1 MVKKNKKIDIL
12 NMKSIINAFLL
23 ACFLV
28 AGVGCKSNKKE
39 VAQEVAVSTNTGLKF
54 LSKAEA
60 EEKIVVDEIDDFFG
74 SLSIADMSIQL
85 RKTDM
90 PESGG
95 ESKELYQAMLRDEML
110 AFKPE
115 EKAFMQEVFISAK
128 SAIDFLNPKLY
139 PKHIELLKTKTN
151 HFGPDVYYT
160 REDAIILPENIFEAP
175 SVRAQMPIMLHEI
188 FHILSRYND
197 DFRDK
202 MYALIGFEKF
212 EEDLVMPKYVQDRL
226 LTNPDGIRRD
236 YAINLKNNKGEIQR
250 AVPLILTKRERYDES
265 MPTFFSYLNF
275 DLFPLIKITEN
286 QVTLGL
292 NQKGESSLSL
302 EHNAD
307 FFNLIKDN
315 TQYIIHPDEILAD
328 NFMMAIIAHRDN
340 DYSGFSDDGKKLLM
354 DVIDVL
360 KSFE

>member
-1 MVKKNKKIDIL
+1 
-12 NMKSIINAFLL
+12 MKSIINTFLI

-28 AGVGCKSNKKE
+28 ATVGCKSNKKE
-39 VAQEVAVSTNTGLKF
+39 VVKEVAISTDTGLKF
-54 LSKAEA
+54 LNKKEAEA
-60 EEKIVVDEIDDFFG
+60 KIVVDRTDNFFDL
-74 SLSIADMSIQL
+74 LSIADMSIQL

-95 ESKELYQAMLRDEML
+95 ESKELYL
-110 AFKPE
+110 ALLKNDMSEFKPE

-128 SAIDFLNPKLY
+128 SAINKINPKLY
-139 PKHIELLKTKTN
+139 PDHIELLKTKIN
-151 HFGPDVYYT
+151 HYGPDVYYT
-160 REDAIILPENIFEAP
+160 REDAIILPENIFEVP

-212 EEDLVMPKYVQDRL
+212 EEDLVLPKYVQDRL

-236 YAINLKNNKGEIQR
+236 YAINLKNDKGEIQR
-250 AVPLILTKRERYDES
+250 AVPLILTKKERYDET
-265 MPTFFSYLNF
+265 MPSFFAYLHF
-275 DLFPLIKITEN
+275 DLFPLVKITEN

-307 FFNLIKDN
+307 FFKLIKDN

-354 DVIDVL
+354 EVIEIL
-360 KSFE
+360 KSFEQ

>member
-1 MVKKNKKIDIL
+1 
-12 NMKSIINAFLL
+12 MKSIINNFLL

-28 AGVGCKSNKKE
+28 AAVGCKSNKKE
-39 VAQEVAVSTNTGLKF
+39 VVKEVAVSTETGLKF
-54 LSKAEA
+54 LSKEESEA
-60 EEKIVVDEIDDFFG
+60 KIIVDRIDNFFG

-90 PESGG
+90 PASGG
-95 ESKELYQAMLRDEML
+95 ESKELYQTMLKNEMSE
-110 AFKPE
+110 FKPE

-128 SAIDFLNPKLY
+128 AAIDKINPKLY
-139 PKHIELLKTKTN
+139 PDHIELLKTKTN
-151 HFGPDVYYT
+151 HYGPDVYYT
-160 REDAIILPENIFEAP
+160 REDAIILPENIFEVP
-175 SVRAQMPIMLHEI
+175 SVNAQMPIMLHEI

-212 EEDLVMPKYVQDRL
+212 EEDLVLPKYVQDRL
-226 LTNPDGIRRD
+226 LTNPDGGRRD
-236 YAINLKNNKGEIQR
+236 YAINLKNEKGEIQR
-250 AVPLILTKRERYDES
+250 AVPLILTKKERYDET
-265 MPTFFSYLNF
+265 MPSFFAYLHF

-302 EHNAD
+302 EHNSD
-307 FFNLIKDN
+307 FFKLIKDN

-340 DYSGFSDDGKKLLM
+340 DYSGFSDEGKKLLM
-354 DVIDVL
+354 DVIDIL
-360 KSFE
+360 KSFEQ

>member
-1 MVKKNKKIDIL
+1 MVKKNKKDRL
-12 NMKSIINAFLL
+12 NMKSFVNTILIAFLL
-23 ACFLV
+23 LAL
-28 AGVGCKSNKKE
+28 VGCKSNKKE
-39 VAQEVAVSTNTGLKF
+39 VVKEVAVSTDTGLKF
-54 LSKAEA
+54 LSKEEA
-60 EEKIVVDEIDDFFG
+60 ENKIVVDEIEDFFG

-95 ESKELYQAMLRDEML
+95 ESKVLYQTLLRNEMSE
-110 AFKPE
+110 FKPE

-128 SAIDFLNPKLY
+128 SAIDYLNPKLY
-139 PKHIELLKTKTN
+139 PEHIELLKTKTN
-151 HFGPDVYYT
+151 HYGPDVYYT

-175 SVRAQMPIMLHEI
+175 SVKVQMPIMLHEI

-212 EEDLVMPKYVQDRL
+212 EEDLVIPKYLQDRL

-236 YAINLKNNKGEIQR
+236 YAINLKNDQGEIQR

-292 NQKGESSLSL
+292 KNKGESSLSL

-328 NFMMAIIAHRDN
+328 NFMMAVIAHRDN
-340 DYSGFSDDGKKLLM
+340 DYSGFSNDGKKLLM